1 MIIVRVGLGVSTDNV
16 EDSVNLSRNT
26 VQRNTGLGASQITRE
41 IQFRHGSLTAHDET
55 WEDGIIFAGEKAV

>member
-41 IQFRHGSLTAHDET
+41 IQFRHGSLTVDDET
-55 WEDGIIFAGEKAV
+55 LEDGMIFAGDKAV